1 MSLSTGMEYIGEEEW
16 DACATSGREVNPFL
30 LHAFLELAESSGC
43 AVRDKGW
50 LPQHVLVRNG
60 VSGELLGCCP
70 MYLKGH
76 SYGEYVFDHR
86 WALGRAG
93 QSRAGQGGRV
103 QTGRA
108 GRAAVS
114 LHVSVLSCKP
124 CHWHQHLRHRQHA
137 A

>member
-1 MSLSTGMEYIGEEEW
+1 MEYIGEEEW

-60 VSGELLGCCP
+60 VTGELLGCCP

-76 SYGEYVFDHR
+76 SYGEYVFDQR
-86 WALGRAG
+86 WV
-93 QSRAGQGGRV
+93 SRARQAGGRV
-103 QTGRA
+103 QA
-108 GRAAVS
+108 GFQVALHAQWCPAALPVALASPAGSGMS
-114 LHVSVLSCKP
+114 LHTAMLAP
-124 CHWHQHLRHRQHA
+124 
-137 A
+137 